1 MVPEA
6 AKPKPIVWLTF
17 DDGPNSKYTPQV
29 LAVLKKYGAHA
40 TFFMIGQNASK
51 NSKIVP
57 KVRAGGHTIGNH
69 SVSHPRL
76 TQLSA
81 SKLRYEVSHGPRSR
95 CFRPPYG
102 LTNSRVRAEI
112 KRAGMRQILWH
123 IDSRDYTKP
132 GATAIAN
139 RVLSRVRPGSI
150 VLVHDGGG
158 DRSQTVAA
166 LDRILRTLKARGYQF
181 RAISC

>member
-1 MVPEA
+1 MPEA

-76 TQLSA
+76 TQLSN

-102 LTNSRVRAEI
+102 LTNSRVSSGRSAASP
-112 KRAGMRQILWH
+112 RHA
-123 IDSRDYTKP
+123 
-132 GATAIAN
+132 A
-139 RVLSRVRPGSI
+139 
-150 VLVHDGGG
+150 HD
-158 DRSQTVAA
+158 
-166 LDRILRTLKARGYQF
+166 
-181 RAISC
+181 